1 MLGHQRKARILFALS
16 DIVLA
21 ALAFEIAYRTRAALP
36 LHFLFFLTTQQ
47 KVLVLGF
54 SLFAWVVIG
63 LWLEVYE
70 KLDAGHPRTVLRDS
84 VRQVALG
91 GLCLLVFQYSLRMDL
106 SRFFLGAYCGL
117 MWVFLL
123 LFRLTAGRLVGVIRR
138 EFAALH
144 YVMIVGTGER
154 ALRLARTLEHS
165 TPYGVRLR
173 GFFSESDVGG
183 EISLDSAHPVYPMV

>member
-1 MLGHQRKARILFALS
+1 MLGHQRKARILFELS

-21 ALAFEIAYRTRAALP
+21 ALAFEIAYWTRVALP
-36 LHFLFFLTTQQ
+36 LHFLFFLTSQQ

-54 SLFAWVVIG
+54 SLLAWVVIG

-70 KLDAGHPRTVLRDS
+70 KLDASHPRTILRDS

-106 SRFFLGAYCGL
+106 SRFFLTAYCGL
-117 MWVFLL
+117 TWAFLL
-123 LFRLTAGRLVGVIRR
+123 LFRLTAGRLVGLIRR

-154 ALRLARTLEHS
+154 ALRLARSLEHS
-165 TPYGVRLR
+165 APYGIRLR
-173 GFFSESDVGG
+173 GFFSESDVAG
-183 EISLDSAHPVYPMV
+183 EISLESTHLVY